1 MRISVLTERAEGEQR
16 VALVPENVA
25 KLVKA
30 GATVVVQEGAGAR
43 AFHADA
49 AYVAAGAT
57 IADSAAAAVAGADVV
72 AKVQRPLADE
82 MSLLPSGVTLIC
94 MLNAQ
99 SAGDQIQQ
107 LATQGVSTLA
117 LERVPRI
124 TRAQSMDV
132 LSSQATIAGYKAVLM
147 GAAALPRILPMMT
160 TAAGSLTPGKAFVI
174 GAGVAGLQ
182 AIATARRLGAI
193 VTAFDVRPAA
203 AEQVQ
208 SLGATFVKSDVV
220 SAAAEDK
227 GGYAKAQ
234 SQDEATRTLETI
246 GNHIVTQDLVIT
258 TAAIPGRAAPRLIT
272 AEMVQSMKPGSV
284 IVDLAVEAGG
294 NVEGAVAGEVV
305 EVHHV
310 KIVGHR
316 NVPSRLATDASALFA
331 RLLNRPLR
339 ELSVAARR
347 VRDGDFAGSKLNE
360 TATTG
365 EIREV
370 NIEFNRMSR
379 KLVQVEQD
387 RSIMLAGISHD
398 LRTPLAR
405 LRLETELSVS
415 DMAAR
420 EHMAADIE
428 QVNAIIN
435 KFMDY
440 ARPDHVVLEP
450 VLLADVVGRCV
461 QVFKDRGDMT
471 FDIDV
476 PTSLLVLA
484 DEVELSRVVSNLLEN
499 AARYGKSADTGRA
512 DIAISAKASERW
524 VLLEVGDHGP
534 GVPADSLGNLTK
546 AFFRGDTARTS
557 ATGAGLGLAIAE
569 KNVQRM
575 GGTMQ
580 LANRSSG
587 GLAAR
592 IQLQRAGKS

>member
-1 MRISVLTERAEGEQR
+1 MRPDLLAGQPAAGRSSPTPLEPADAGSTAPLAAGVSLFWRTFFLLAALLLVSILAWLQTLRVFELEPRAVQTAKQISSLVNLSRAALIHSDSIARVSLIKTMTEQEGVRILPREPDDRFEPFDDDVSAQRISTELAARLG
-16 VALVPENVA
+16 P
-25 KLVKA
+25 
-30 GATVVVQEGAGAR
+30 GTVVANSVNGAPGLWVG
-43 AFHADA
+43 F
-49 AYVAAGAT
+49 T
-57 IADSAAAAVAGADVV
+57 IDEDGYWM
-72 AKVQRPLADE
+72 LADR
-82 MSLLPSGVTLIC
+82 SRISPPVGKTWIIWLVT
-94 MLNAQ
+94 
-99 SAGDQIQQ
+99 
-107 LATQGVSTLA
+107 
-117 LERVPRI
+117 
-124 TRAQSMDV
+124 
-132 LSSQATIAGYKAVLM
+132 
-147 GAAALPRILPMMT
+147 AAAL
-160 TAAGSLTPGKAFVI
+160 SLT
-174 GAGVAGLQ
+174 GA
-182 AIATARRLGAI
+182 
-193 VTAFDVRPAA
+193 
-203 AEQVQ
+203 
-208 SLGATFVKSDVV
+208 
-220 SAAAEDK
+220 
-227 GGYAKAQ
+227 
-234 SQDEATRTLETI
+234 
-246 GNHIVTQDLVIT
+246 
-258 TAAIPGRAAPRLIT
+258 
-272 AEMVQSMKPGSV
+272 
-284 IVDLAVEAGG
+284 
-294 NVEGAVAGEVV
+294 
-305 EVHHV
+305 
-310 KIVGHR
+310 
-316 NVPSRLATDASALFA
+316 ALFA

-339 ELSVAARR
+339 ELSIAARR

-379 KLVQVEQD
+379 KLVQIEQD

-405 LRLETELSVS
+405 LRLETELSVG

-476 PTSLLVLA
+476 PTGLLVLA

-524 VLLEVGDHGP
+524 VLLEVRDHGP

-575 GGTMQ
+575 GGTIQ